1 MPPSSEEVFNAALT
15 LAPESRA
22 VLAERLLESLDTTD
36 QHEIDA
42 TWAAE
47 AARRLRAF
55 EERKL
60 KAIPGDQVMRSLLA
74 ETDS

>member
-1 MPPSSEEVFNAALT
+1 MAPSIEEVFNAALR
-15 LAPESRA
+15 LAAESRA
-22 VLAERLLESLDTTD
+22 VLAEKLLESLDTSD
-36 QHEIDA
+36 QREIDA

-47 AARRLRAF
+47 AARRLQAF
-55 EERKL
+55 EEGKL